1 MNIFACG
8 IQNKTFIKIYSA
20 HKITCSNPVWKKKKL
35 KSTPHDGFKS
45 NDTGAF
51 LAFLITFLKIHYE

>member
-20 HKITCSNPVWKKKKL
+20 HKKLHVAIQSGKKTKKY
-35 KSTPHDGFKS
+35 T
-45 NDTGAF
+45 T
-51 LAFLITFLKIHYE
+51 